1 MKRTLIK
8 AVVVGA
14 TLAIV
19 GAFAAGP
26 AGATPPS
33 GYGYDDTS
41 HVIVGG
47 GSDTTYFAMQNLT
60 TLYDHSD
67 FGNTGGCTIGT
78 SVGPNL
84 NECASDTTY
93 DLGNYDHDTVAQA
106 NPVGSSSGV
115 ASLNGFTNGGSSVC
129 YGGTVNPVP
138 GATFTC
144 PNVDFARSS
153 RAAKTSGGDINGGNE
168 LGSGGDAFWG
178 YAQDGV
184 QITVFGARG
193 PELDA
198 LGNSALSAQDLF
210 NIFNCSVASVGGGEP
225 ANYWADLTDLNIT
238 AGSSQDG
245 PIVPWGMNT
254 ASGTFA
260 TFQSYIQN
268 HASGVP
274 ANWSPDGQS
283 CDQDLSNT
291 TGTPFPFENDM
302 KPLIN
307 NPTTISTSNTSP
319 DDPVNWI
326 TWSSYGVM
334 STFPYL
340 SAPVRGGVTYQ
351 TYPAPVNGVL
361 PSTSNVLAN
370 TWAIGRTLWHVT
382 RQADATCP
390 TSGSSCD
397 FTDNPGPSLPGG
409 SGNDLNVTTT
419 ALGNTGGN
427 STGTSG
433 AVREFTRWL
442 CRPSAADQQNDPYTG
457 TNYFSSI
464 TGAIGSSGFTVVP
477 IGLRTAGSRCD
488 VVQ

>member
-1 MKRTLIK
+1 MKKTLIK
-8 AVVVGA
+8 AVVIGA
-14 TLAIV
+14 TLAVV

-33 GYGYDDTS
+33 GYGYDDTA

-47 GSDTTYFAMQNLT
+47 GSDTTYYAQQQLT
-60 TLYDHSD
+60 TMYDHSD
-67 FGNTGGCTIGT
+67 FGTSGGCLNVT
-78 SVGPNL
+78 SVGPSL
-84 NECASDTTY
+84 NECSGDVTY
-93 DLGNYDHDTVAQA
+93 DLGNYQHDTVGQA

-153 RAAKTSGGDINGGNE
+153 RAKTSGGDINGGNE
-168 LGSGGDAFWG
+168 LVSPGGDAFWG
-178 YAQDGV
+178 FAEDGIQV
-184 QITVFGARG
+184 TVFGARG
-193 PELDA
+193 PELQSV
-198 LGNSALSAQDLF
+198 GGSALTPQDLF
-210 NIFNCSVASVGGGEP
+210 EIWNCSVPATGGDP
-225 ANYWADLTDLNIT
+225 ANYWADVTDLNIT
-238 AGSSQDG
+238 PGSSSDG
-245 PIVPWGMNT
+245 PIVPWGVNT

-260 TFQSYIQN
+260 TFQTYIQN

-274 ANWSPDGQS
+274 SGWSPNGQS
-283 CDQDLSNT
+283 CDMDLSNT
-291 TGTPFPFENDM
+291 AGTPFPQENDM

-307 NPTTISTSNTSP
+307 NPTTIGTTNTDP
-319 DDPVNWI
+319 NNPVNWI
-326 TWSSYGVM
+326 VWGSYGVM
-334 STFPYL
+334 STFPFL

-361 PSTSNVLAN
+361 PSTSNILAN

-390 TSGSSCD
+390 TSGSACD
-397 FTDNPGPSLPGG
+397 FTDNLGPTLPGG

-419 ALGNTGGN
+419 ALGNAGGN
-427 STGTSG
+427 STGVSG
-433 AVREFTRWL
+433 AIREYTRWL
-442 CRPSAADQQNDPYTG
+442 CRVSATQQQPDPFTG
-457 TNYFSSI
+457 VNYFSEI
-464 TGAIGSSGFTVVP
+464 TSAIASSGFTVVP
-477 IGLRTAGSRCD
+477 VGLRSGGSRCD